1 MNEKN
6 SSNKVNTNKVNTKD
20 SVKQDCAMS
29 QDYYVTMQ
37 GDYAM
42 VQSEDVS
49 SKSEK
54 ELEEY
59 VQTAYN
65 KFIDDIVE
73 AVTNGGRE
81 LDLFSFGEVR
91 QEDFAIGM
99 QFVAAVARF
108 GDHSRISVI
117 AKMCV
122 FSIEIKNTISKDE
135 LTKEVKLLI
144 RAARNY

>member
-1 MNEKN
+1 MKEKN
-6 SSNKVNTNKVNTKD
+6 SSKVT
-20 SVKQDCAMS
+20 VKQDCTMS
-29 QDYYVTMQ
+29 QDDYVIVQ
-37 GDYAM
+37 G
-42 VQSEDVS
+42 EDVS

-73 AVTNGGRE
+73 AVTNGTRE

-91 QEDFAIGM
+91 QEGFTIGM
-99 QFVAAVARF
+99 QFVAGVARF

-117 AKMCV
+117 AKFCV
-122 FSIEIKNTISKDE
+122 FSIEIQNTIGKDE
-135 LTKEVKLLI
+135 VTKAVKLLI
-144 RAARNY
+144 RAARKY